1 MEITASARDRTEGT
15 EQKEQNSRDKTEGTE
30 QKRRNKGDRTK
41 TRLNEERAPR
51 DRTKGTRERGNR
63 TDETAQTWDGTK
75 GT

>member
-15 EQKEQNSRDKTEGTE
+15 EQKEQNNMDKTEGTE

-51 DRTKGTRERGNR
+51 DRTKGTRGKGNR
-63 TDETAQTWDGTK
+63 TDETAQTWDGTNR
-75 GT
+75 T